1 MNSERRFKF
10 VSAGSVLAVLACI
23 AVLGFSL
30 ATAQEKT
37 KIAKRLGFRDMNK
50 IITDSVKRAYA
61 NSQDIDAV
69 MMALNSASEAI
80 DAGDTAAAKQKLDEA
95 KQFLQTVQKS
105 NKQYLEKAPVANA
118 KCPISGKAIAR
129 ADVPAEWTRM
139 YKGQKVGFCSTACP
153 AAWGELSDA
162 EKNEKLEKVRP
173 HRLRK
178 KAEKKGEELL
188 EESKKIVPEY

>member
-1 MNSERRFKF
+1 MKSERRFKF

-37 KIAKRLGFRDMNK
+37 ETAKRATRYKMSQYIKDC
-50 IITDSVKRAYA
+50 VKWCST
-61 NSQDIDAV
+61 NDKDIDAV

-95 KQFLQTVQKS
+95 KQFLQTVKKS
-105 NKQYLEKAPVANA
+105 NQQCIEKAPVANA
-118 KCPISGKAIAR
+118 KCPMSGKTIAR

-139 YKGQKVGFCSTACP
+139 YKGRKIGFCGAACP
-153 AAWGELSDA
+153 AAWGKLSDA
-162 EKNEKLEKVRP
+162 EKNEKLEKARP
-173 HRLRK
+173 QRLRE
-178 KAEKKGEELL
+178 KAEKKGEQLL
-188 EESKKIVPEY
+188 EKSKKEHPGY